1 MICCLS
7 LSYKIIEIEQT
18 IHKLHKRWEIMTLYE
33 AATEFDFNLF
43 KLQQVKRT
51 RTFMRKLKQK
61 KSSGFK
67 MRSSLLATLGLF
79 KKTTSWTPLLPSTF
93 ASTHTFKKKKK
104 KALWLLEFQRQHLW
118 LILTLGQNSSPTS
131 CHSTQDEDVRS
142 SKYVRHKRE
151 YLYLCFVHA
160 NLFLESTKSSCS
172 KSVLPLLPTVPKSFE
187 KTEK

>member
-1 MICCLS
+1 MKINKPLKKILLTMICCLS

-104 KALWLLEFQRQHLW
+104 KSITITRISA
-118 LILTLGQNSSPTS
+118 TTS
-131 CHSTQDEDVRS
+131 LAHINIGPEL
-142 SKYVRHKRE
+142 KPK
-151 YLYLCFVHA
+151 
-160 NLFLESTKSSCS
+160 
-172 KSVLPLLPTVPKSFE
+172 VLPFHTGWGCKE
-187 KTEK
+187 